1 MNERRNGR
9 LRSAPLPILP
19 GKPRG
24 GTLLKIL
31 VLLIVVASL
40 AGAAYLYIMDAP
52 AFRSTV
58 GKIADTGA
66 GAAER
71 LARAE
76 NMVFWYTVGPDE
88 VALVQRFGA
97 YVREV
102 GPGLH
107 MKLPLSIET
116 VRHVR
121 VKEIRRVEVGFRT
134 LDDGYAEVA
143 EESLMLTGDENI
155 VNLKISVQYMI
166 KNAYDYIFKVS
177 NVEKVVKDA
186 AQAAIRLVVGGH
198 EMDEVLTTGK
208 GSIQIEAMD
217 LLQKILDTYGA
228 GIKLI
233 AVQLQDVHPPD
244 EVIQA
249 FKDVVSAKEDR
260 QRSIDEARS
269 YYNEIVPMA
278 QGKANEVVNQ
288 SEAAKQ
294 ERILRAEGDVEVFNQ
309 LRTQYELAPE
319 VTRMRIYYEGM
330 EKILGD
336 ADTTKIILTEEGKD
350 LYKLLPLQQIR

>member
-1 MNERRNGR
+1 MIEKINGR
-9 LRSAPLPILP
+9 LRGVPLRILS
-19 GKPRG
+19 GNSSGRA
-24 GTLLKIL
+24 LLK
-31 VLLIVVASL
+31 VLAFLIVIVAL
-40 AGAAYLYIMDAP
+40 AGAIYLYIMDAP
-52 AFRSTV
+52 AFRSAV
-58 GKIADTGA
+58 GKIANTGA

-76 NMVFWYTVGPDE
+76 TMVFWYTVGPDE
-88 VALVQRFGA
+88 AALIRRFGA

-107 MKLPLSIET
+107 MKLPLGIET
-116 VRHVR
+116 VHHVK

-134 LDDGYAEVA
+134 LDDGYAEVP
-143 EESLMLTGDENI
+143 EESHMLTGDENI

-166 KNAYDYIFKVS
+166 KSAYDYVFKVN

-208 GSIQIEAMD
+208 GIIQDETMA
-217 LLQKILDTYGA
+217 LLQEILDKYSA
-228 GIKLI
+228 GIRLI

-244 EVIQA
+244 EVLQA

-260 QRSIDEARS
+260 QRSIDEAWS
-269 YYNEIVPMA
+269 YYNDIVPKA
-278 QGKANEVVNQ
+278 QGKANEAVNE
-288 SEAAKQ
+288 SKATMK
-294 ERILRAEGDVEVFNQ
+294 ERTLRAEGEVEVFNQ
-309 LRTQYELAPE
+309 LRAQYIQAPE

-330 EKILGD
+330 EKILGE
-336 ADTTKIILTEEGKD
+336 AAATKIILTEDGKD
-350 LYKLLPLQQIR
+350 LYKLLPLQ